1 MVIFCNQ
8 EGPVHYL
15 PSIEEIFMA
24 VKAFVCVEVVK
35 GERVYSFSIP
45 VGAPYGEA
53 YDAVAEAKATV
64 FDLLQ
69 KSQEADKEKESSE
82 APTEVS
88 VEAVN

>member
-1 MVIFCNQ
+1 
-8 EGPVHYL
+8 
-15 PSIEEIFMA
+15 MA
-24 VKAFVCVEVVK
+24 VKAYVTIEIVK
-35 GERVYSFSIP
+35 NERVYTFSIP

-64 FDLLQ
+64 FDLLA
-69 KSQEADKEKESSE
+69 KSLEADKQQESSE